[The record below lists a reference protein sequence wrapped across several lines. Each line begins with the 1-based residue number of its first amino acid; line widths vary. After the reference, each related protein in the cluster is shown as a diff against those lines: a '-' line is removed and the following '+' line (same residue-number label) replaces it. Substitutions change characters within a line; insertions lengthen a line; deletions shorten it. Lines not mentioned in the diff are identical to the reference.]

1 MSWRSWLCAW
11 LPFHSTTS
19 AVMQVYLKSVLESF
33 LHPQPSVRMAAL
45 HVVNLILRQ
54 GLVHPV
60 QVGSIACQLKQ
71 QLYYVRKCIRIGGH
85 SPTQKHACAR
95 VCNPVQPML
104 VTVEDNLNA
113 LLKKRCQAKK
123 LNKSHRVS
131 NDRTQW
137 FSGKLANLVLIDCVL
152 VNERSVTDLIS
163 SL

>member
-1 MSWRSWLCAW
+1 MCAW

-71 QLYYVRKCIRIGGH
+71 QLCYVRKCIRIGGH
-85 SPTQKHACAR
+85 SPIRKHTCAR
-95 VCNPVQPML
+95 VCNPVLL
-104 VTVEDNLNA
+104 VTVEDILNA

-131 NDRTQW
+131 NDTTQW
-137 FSGKLANLVLIDCVL
+137 FSGKLANFVLIDCVL
-152 VNERSVTDLIS
+152 VNERPVTDLIS